1 MAKSRSI
8 DSQNE
13 ALIWPVDPIL
23 SIRLFFRPIPLRVSE
38 VKRAGLAGEAW
49 NS

>member
-1 MAKSRSI
+1 MARRS
-8 DSQNE
+8 DSIAS
-13 ALIWPVDPIL
+13 ALF
-23 SIRLFFRPIPLRVSE
+23 SPIPLRVSE